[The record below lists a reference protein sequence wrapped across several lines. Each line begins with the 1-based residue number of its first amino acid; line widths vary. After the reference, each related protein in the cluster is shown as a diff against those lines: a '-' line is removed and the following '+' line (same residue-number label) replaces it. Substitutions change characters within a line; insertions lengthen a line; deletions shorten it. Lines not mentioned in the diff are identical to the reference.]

1 VSISSLINERQILLA
16 ISDGDTVAFSQ
27 LYEHYRRKVYFI
39 ARRLLQSENEAEDV
53 QQEIFTK
60 IWINR
65 STLSEITQFNS
76 YLNTLIHN
84 YIFNALRKKANEA
97 AYIRETLKMVE
108 ANPEEAFIPS
118 EVNEIQR
125 LLQEAINNLP
135 RQQKKVFEL
144 VRLEGR
150 KHADVARLLG
160 ISKETVKKH
169 VVEAQRKIASFFE
182 NRGKM
187 SMVLLLML
195 SVQ

>member
-1 VSISSLINERQILLA
+1 MSPLINERQILLA
-16 ISDGDTVAFSQ
+16 ISDGDTVAFRQ

-60 IWINR
+60 IWLNR
-65 STLSEITQFNS
+65 SKLAEIDRFNC

-84 YIFNALRKKANEA
+84 HIYNVLRKKANEA
-97 AYIRETLKMVE
+97 AYVREILKIAE
-108 ANPEEAFIPS
+108 ANVDDVFILS
-118 EVNEIQR
+118 EMNEIQR
-125 LLQEAINNLP
+125 LLLEAINDLP

-150 KHADVARLLG
+150 KHADVAELLG

-182 NRGKM
+182 NRDKIGLL
-187 SMVLLLML
+187 LLLML